1 MLLLLPVSFGMGGSE
16 PYIESVESLEP
27 TKIEVEIVE
36 PTFVKPTYTLDVEP
50 LIQAMIMVESEG
62 NDSAYHKGEKAAGCL
77 QIRPIMVREVNRIL
91 DIQKSDLEYTL
102 EDRWSREKSIEMF
115 HIVNGYHNKNST
127 YEEIAR
133 AWNGGPNWFKKSL
146 TKRYWKRVQ
155 KQLKKQQKNER
166 SNTEFTKV

>member
-1 MLLLLPVSFGMGGSE
+1 MIMIPILIGMGNVQHTEVE
-16 PYIESVESLEP
+16 PIESLEIE
-27 TKIEVEIVE
+27 KIEVEVVE
-36 PTFVKPTYTLDVEP
+36 PKFVVPEYTLNVEP

-62 NDSAYHKGEKAAGCL
+62 NDSAYSKKEEAVGCL

-91 DIQKSDLEYTL
+91 QIQKSDLEYTL
-102 EDRWSREKSIEMF
+102 DDRWSREKSIEMF